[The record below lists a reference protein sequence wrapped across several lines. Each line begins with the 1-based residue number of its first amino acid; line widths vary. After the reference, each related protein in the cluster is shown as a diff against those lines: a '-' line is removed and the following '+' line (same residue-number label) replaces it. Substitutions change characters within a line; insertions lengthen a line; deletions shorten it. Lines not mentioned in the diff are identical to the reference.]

1 MAGQRP
7 QRRALTAHDLHLG
20 LFRHLQGVVDL
31 NPEVSHRAFQVRMS
45 ASVVIAGLALVVSI
59 LSLVISKRSF
69 ERSGEVYEQGRRD
82 AAAQRKRELLVL
94 MSDCRSS
101 LNSTRVN
108 IGALTAIFDA
118 EPQAV
123 QVLLVNYVG
132 LFDGYLP
139 SVERALES
147 LDVDRKAV
155 ADWAGAI
162 SLADLEHQ
170 YARIYDDL
178 KTFQFVDAQ
187 ASSLIATFNE
197 KLALA
202 RAFRKSPEP

>member
-1 MAGQRP
+1 
-7 QRRALTAHDLHLG
+7 
-20 LFRHLQGVVDL
+20 
-31 NPEVSHRAFQVRMS
+31 MS

-69 ERSGEVYEQGRRD
+69 ERSGQVYEQARRD
-82 AAAQRKRELLVL
+82 AVAQRKRELLVL

-101 LNSTRVN
+101 LNSTRVD
-108 IGALTAIFDA
+108 IGALKAVFDA

-139 SVERALES
+139 SVAGALES
-147 LDVDRKAV
+147 LEVHSKAV
-155 ADWAGAI
+155 ANWAGAI

-178 KTFQFVDAQ
+178 KTFQFAGAQ
-187 ASSLIATFNE
+187 ATSLIATFKE

-202 RAFRKSPEP
+202 IAFRKNAGP